1 MAKVKSKTSS
11 VKQRNRL
18 RNKGKIKTKKHHS
31 KTSLLNQIHNKKP
44 EPAPLPEDDPITDD
58 VIDMIDKEDI
68 EYLKSSISH
77 KKYGLLSRIHIE
89 S

>member
-1 MAKVKSKTSS
+1 MAKVKSRTSS
-11 VKQRNRL
+11 IKQRNRL

-68 EYLKSSISH
+68 EYLKNSISH